1 MTVPLVRSP
10 RELAAHLATL
20 APTDPAALA
29 LDLRTAFEPR
39 IYYPLGSAQ
48 ADVVAVVAG
57 LKPMLRSTLSHDEAR
72 RTLERYRH
80 LGLHG
85 LITDEDPD
93 EPVRHGEARLYLG
106 RDRPRILAAARADAA
121 KEDRELGQLLGYPR
135 CCVEAFLQ
143 APRPHTAAAVLH
155 AAFGSVRAP
164 APARLNCLDLHV
176 FHYLPWFP
184 CGPTCELSRRY
195 ADAAARLLPN
205 LAPRVARLR
214 DDVDVS
220 GFIKD
225 VDQALAAHRLHVFSG
240 VQLSLTG
247 ELVGGT
253 IHIAS
258 VWATAADRHHTVL
271 PPDEQEATARLFH
284 CVKPGCTVG
293 VSRQTLIIDGRLIAR
308 APHLFLALF
317 DPTSG
322 HA

>member
-20 APTDPAALA
+20 APIDPTALA
-29 LDLRTAFEPR
+29 AGLRTALEPR

-57 LKPMLRSTLSHDEAR
+57 LKPVLRSTLSHDEAR

-106 RDRPRILAAARADAA
+106 RDRSRILAAARADAA

-143 APRPHTAAAVLH
+143 VLRPHTAAAVLH
-155 AAFGSVRAP
+155 AAFGNIRTP
-164 APARLNCLDLHV
+164 APARLNCLDLQV

-184 CGPTCELSRRY
+184 CGPTCELSQRY
-195 ADAAARLLPN
+195 ADAVARLLPT

-214 DDVDVS
+214 DDVDVDT
-220 GFIKD
+220 FVEDI
-225 VDQALAAHRLHVFSG
+225 DQVLAAHRLYIFAG

-247 ELVGGT
+247 VLVGEVVRVT
-253 IHIAS
+253 S
-258 VWATAADRHHTVL
+258 VWATAADRHRGSIQSA
-271 PPDEQEATARLFH
+271 DEQEATVRLLH
-284 CVKPGCTVG
+284 CLSPGCTITVTG
-293 VSRQTLIIDGRLIAR
+293 HLLAVDGRPTVR
-308 APHLFLALF
+308 SSHLFLALF
-317 DPTSG
+317 EPPSK
-322 HA
+322 